1 MELSGKL
8 VVDCKVPPF
17 KIKCPAVAD
26 PGADPKPLS
35 ALILIAPPLIVVV
48 PA

>member
-1 MELSGKL
+1 MELSVKSA
-8 VVDCKVPPF
+8 VDCKVPPF

-26 PGADPKPLS
+26 PGTAPKLLS
-35 ALILIAPPLIVVV
+35 ALILNVPPRIAVV